1 MTRCGRMLSRST
13 RCRSTRQGR
22 PTAAT
27 DRPTLFESALQTL
40 MGRPF
45 GWLIVADPT
54 DLLDAET
61 AELRNQLTVLR
72 RYEDEHARFEAGRAE
87 RRLAELDAFR
97 EAGLWNVRVLAGAAT
112 EQDLRL
118 IAPVLVGS
126 ADLSAHPYRL
136 RCPDGRAG
144 ICRRARD
151 QTGRPG
157 GFLDGAVRGHRG
169 RACRADR
176 IAPPGGPRRPRHAA
190 RLFRRHQRG
199 RRRAVD
205 RARQDPGRP
214 GSARSGRCGFRWQR

>member
-1 MTRCGRMLSRST
+1 MPLAA
-13 RCRSTRQGR
+13 
-22 PTAAT
+22 PAAAAAAT
-27 DRPTLFESALQTL
+27 AGEMPPTLFEAALQTL

-54 DLLDAET
+54 GLLETET

-72 RYEDEHARFEAGRAE
+72 QYDDEHTRFDAGRAK

-136 RCPDGRAG
+136 RCP
-144 ICRRARD
+144 
-151 QTGRPG
+151 
-157 GFLDGAVRGHRG
+157 
-169 RACRADR
+169 
-176 IAPPGGPRRPRHAA
+176 
-190 RLFRRHQRG
+190 RG
-199 RRRAVD
+199 RRNSRTYS
-205 RARQDPGRP
+205 R
-214 GSARSGRCGFRWQR
+214 RS